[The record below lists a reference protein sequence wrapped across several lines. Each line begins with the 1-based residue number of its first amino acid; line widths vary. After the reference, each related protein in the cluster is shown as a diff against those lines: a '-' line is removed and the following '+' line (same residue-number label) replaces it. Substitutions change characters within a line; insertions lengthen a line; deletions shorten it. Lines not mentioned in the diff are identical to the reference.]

1 MSSSAGKLFQVYT
14 DSKDCLSLALIQQA
28 KALRVRVTQTSQS
41 QHTKEM
47 LRYKTW
53 VIIPEQNAGT
63 SLLSL
68 WLGQGFE
75 VGLLVQHSFG
85 QAPLTRVD
93 RQW

>member
-1 MSSSAGKLFQVYT
+1 MCPDEQLSWKVVSSIHRQQGLHLSCLNSA
-14 DSKDCLSLALIQQA
+14 SKGSE
-28 KALRVRVTQTSQS
+28 RVTQTSQS

-47 LRYKTW
+47 LRHKTW

-75 VGLLVQHSFG
+75 VGLVG
-85 QAPLTRVD
+85 QAQLRPSPID
-93 RQW
+93 